1 MGEKRILPLLPLR
14 PPPSIRLPVTSR
26 REEGLQKQQTSA
38 ASSSFRPIGGWRP
51 RSQRPCQEGGGG
63 AVAMASFN
71 SITRKKQGGERR
83 KGRHFPLEKPGGEEG
98 RALLGKRT
106 SPEFVEPA
114 NAVDVEEI
122 GRNHQSARPL
132 ISRSY
137 RASKIGSFSF
147 LLGA

>member
-1 MGEKRILPLLPLR
+1 
-14 PPPSIRLPVTSR
+14 
-26 REEGLQKQQTSA
+26 
-38 ASSSFRPIGGWRP
+38 
-51 RSQRPCQEGGGG
+51 
-63 AVAMASFN
+63 MASFN
-71 SITRKKQGGERR
+71 SITRKKQGGEEREA
-83 KGRHFPLEKPGGEEG
+83 FSSLETRGDGGEG

-106 SPEFVEPA
+106 SPEFVEPS